1 MQTLCICTSSDKLYI
16 FVCQIINYIL
26 STSRLQS
33 VLPETILHGMLLK
46 NQCRVIDEVPELRKL
61 MKSNDKL

>member
-1 MQTLCICTSSDKLYI
+1 MQTLCIFISSDKLYI
-16 FVCQIINYIL
+16 FVCQIINYVL
-26 STSRLQS
+26 STSRLQC

-46 NQCRVIDEVPELRKL
+46 NQCRLIDEVPELRKL